1 MGGRSAALIL
11 HAALLSTLAS
21 TATAGG
27 RAAAAPPAT
36 AAAAAAPVATAAP
49 AAPAPQQL
57 EEIAIVGERPGPRLW
72 KITRGDHVLWL
83 LGTLNHLPKR
93 MTWRSSE
100 VDRALSQSQELLTSG
115 PSVSAG
121 VGPIG
126 AIRLYL
132 QWRRTQKNPDHLTL
146 EVWLP
151 APLYARFETLKARF
165 DAGDNGIEELRPS
178 FAALRLYEHAVD
190 AAGMT
195 AHDEVEQTV
204 VRLARRRGITIQRAE
219 LKIEDPSGALKE
231 VSALPPTVEVDCL
244 AATVTRIE
252 TDLPGMQERAR
263 AWAVGDVDRLR
274 ALPYPNQRE
283 ACMSAL
289 SNSPRI
295 KALVDR
301 AGQAW
306 SEEAE
311 AALSRNRVSFAMRP
325 IYELLDAGGPLAKF
339 RAEGYR
345 VDGP

>member
-11 HAALLSTLAS
+11 CAALLGSLSSTDA
-21 TATAGG
+21 AAVP
-27 RAAAAPPAT
+27 AAAAVPP
-36 AAAAAAPVATAAP
+36 
-49 AAPAPQQL
+49 PQQL

-72 KITRGDHVLWL
+72 KVSKSDHVLWL

-100 VDRALSQSQELLTSG
+100 VDAALAQSQELLTSG
-115 PSVSAG
+115 PSVSAS

-132 QWRRTQKNPDHLTL
+132 QWRRTQKNPDHLKL
-146 EVWLP
+146 NVWLP
-151 APLYARFETLKARF
+151 APLYARFEALKARF
-165 DAGDNGIEELRPS
+165 DAGDDGIEELRPS
-178 FAALRLYEHAVD
+178 FAALRLYEHAVE

-204 VRLARRRGITIQRAE
+204 VKLARRRGIPIQRAE

-231 VSALPPTVEVDCL
+231 VSALPPTVEIDCL

-252 TDLPGMQERAR
+252 TDLPSMQERAK
-263 AWAVGDVDRLR
+263 AWATGDVDRLR
-274 ALPYPNQRE
+274 ALPYPQQRE
-283 ACMSAL
+283 VCLSAL

-301 AGQAW
+301 VAQAW
-306 SEEAE
+306 NNEAE

-325 IYELLDAGGPLAKF
+325 IYELLDANGPLAKF

-345 VDGP
+345 VEGP

>member
-11 HAALLSTLAS
+11 CAALLGSLSSTD
-21 TATAGG
+21 ATAVP
-27 RAAAAPPAT
+27 AAAAV
-36 AAAAAAPVATAAP
+36 AP
-49 AAPAPQQL
+49 PQQL

-72 KITRGDHVLWL
+72 KVSKSDHVLWL

-100 VDRALSQSQELLTSG
+100 VDAALAQSQELLTSG
-115 PSVSAG
+115 PSVSAS

-132 QWRRTQKNPDHLTL
+132 QWRRTQKNPDHLKL
-146 EVWLP
+146 NVWLP
-151 APLYARFETLKARF
+151 APLYARFEALKARF
-165 DAGDNGIEELRPS
+165 DAGDDGIEELRPS
-178 FAALRLYEHAVD
+178 FAALRLYEHAVE

-204 VRLARRRGITIQRAE
+204 VKLARRRGIPIQRAE

-231 VSALPPTVEVDCL
+231 VSALPPTVEIDCL

-252 TDLPGMQERAR
+252 TDLPSMQERAK
-263 AWAVGDVDRLR
+263 AWATGDVDRLR
-274 ALPYPNQRE
+274 ALPYPQQRE
-283 ACMSAL
+283 VCLSAL

-301 AGQAW
+301 VAQAW
-306 SEEAE
+306 SNEAE

-325 IYELLDAGGPLAKF
+325 IYELLDANGPLAKF

-345 VDGP
+345 VEGP

>member
-11 HAALLSTLAS
+11 CAALLVSLGSTEA
-21 TATAGG
+21 AAVP
-27 RAAAAPPAT
+27 AAAAV
-36 AAAAAAPVATAAP
+36 AP
-49 AAPAPQQL
+49 PQQL

-72 KITRGDHVLWL
+72 KVSRADHVLWL

-93 MTWRSSE
+93 MTWRSSD
-100 VDRALSQSQELLTSG
+100 VDAALAQSQELLTSG
-115 PSVSAG
+115 PSVSAS

-132 QWRRTQKNPDHLTL
+132 QWRRTQKSPDHLKL
-146 EVWLP
+146 DVWLP
-151 APLYARFETLKARF
+151 PPLYARFEVLKARF
-165 DAGDNGIEELRPS
+165 DAGDDSIEELRPS

-195 AHDEVEQTV
+195 AHDAVEQAV
-204 VRLARRRGITIQRAE
+204 IKLAKRRHIPIESAE

-231 VSALPPTVEVDCL
+231 VSALPPTMEIDCMT
-244 AATVTRIE
+244 ATVTRIE
-252 TDLPGMQERAR
+252 TDLPSMQERAR
-263 AWAVGDVDRLR
+263 AWSVGDVDRLR

-283 ACMSAL
+283 ACLSAL

-301 AGQAW
+301 VTQAW
-306 SEEAE
+306 NSEAE
-311 AALSRNRVSFAMRP
+311 AALTRNRVSFAMRP
-325 IYELLDAGGPLAKF
+325 IYELLDADGPLARF

-345 VDGP
+345 VEGP

>member
-11 HAALLSTLAS
+11 CAALLGSLSSTD
-21 TATAGG
+21 ATAVP
-27 RAAAAPPAT
+27 AAAAV
-36 AAAAAAPVATAAP
+36 AP
-49 AAPAPQQL
+49 PQQL

-72 KITRGDHVLWL
+72 KVSKSDHVLWL

-100 VDRALSQSQELLTSG
+100 VDAALAQSQELLTSG
-115 PSVSAG
+115 PSVSAS

-132 QWRRTQKNPDHLTL
+132 QWRRTQKNPDHLKL
-146 EVWLP
+146 NVWLP
-151 APLYARFETLKARF
+151 APLYARFEALKARF
-165 DAGDNGIEELRPS
+165 DAGDDGIEELRPS
-178 FAALRLYEHAVD
+178 FAALRLYEHAVE

-204 VRLARRRGITIQRAE
+204 VKLARRRGIPIQRAE

-231 VSALPPTVEVDCL
+231 VSALPPTVEIDCL

-252 TDLPGMQERAR
+252 TDLPSMQERAK
-263 AWAVGDVDRLR
+263 AWATGDVDRLR
-274 ALPYPNQRE
+274 ALPYPQQRE
-283 ACMSAL
+283 VCLSAL

-301 AGQAW
+301 VAQAW
-306 SEEAE
+306 NNEAE

-325 IYELLDAGGPLAKF
+325 IYELLDANGPLAKF

-345 VDGP
+345 VEGP